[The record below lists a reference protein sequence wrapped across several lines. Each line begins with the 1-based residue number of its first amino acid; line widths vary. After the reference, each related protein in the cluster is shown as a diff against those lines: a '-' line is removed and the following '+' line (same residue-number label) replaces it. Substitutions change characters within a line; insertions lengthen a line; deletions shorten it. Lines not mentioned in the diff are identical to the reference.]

1 MILFGKFVIN
11 NKKWK
16 QDLSIKSLYYRT
28 EIVIFIIAFIF
39 FSDLKFKFCLIAASV
54 VAPLLIA
61 SRISSP
67 AIIIFIASFQVRSVQ
82 YITCPLILDSASF
95 RISIPFS

>member
-28 EIVIFIIAFIF
+28 EIVIFIIAFIIG
-39 FSDLKFKFCLIAASV
+39 LIIGV
-54 VAPLLIA
+54 
-61 SRISSP
+61 
-67 AIIIFIASFQVRSVQ
+67 II
-82 YITCPLILDSASF
+82 
-95 RISIPFS
+95 

>member
-28 EIVIFIIAFIF
+28 EIVIFIIAFIIGF
-39 FSDLKFKFCLIAASV
+39 INGV
-54 VAPLLIA
+54 
-61 SRISSP
+61 
-67 AIIIFIASFQVRSVQ
+67 IIW
-82 YITCPLILDSASF
+82 
-95 RISIPFS
+95 